1 MGVRGKRGQDL
12 PRWKGLPFFLP
23 PFDVGQS
30 RFSLRKRVSKERDL
44 QTPIFLLFRGEDN
57 DSPIV
62 TKAASIAFA
71 NAGDNWL
78 EQRRASIEGPQPP
91 LCASLFV
98 DTSAISSPR
107 EIRSAASKSDHD
119 EEDRS
124 FEWIV
129 LNFGFV
135 NQEESWLGMREY
147 LNFCNFQRSFGSI
160 FFFLSF
166 VKRRSKVSS

>member
-1 MGVRGKRGQDL
+1 MEVRGKRGQDL

-23 PFDVGQS
+23 LFDVGQS

-71 NAGDNWL
+71 NIGDNWL
-78 EQRRASIEGPQPP
+78 EQRQTSIEGPQPP

-147 LNFCNFQRSFGSI
+147 LNFYNFQRSFGSI
-160 FFFLSF
+160 FFSFLS
-166 VKRRSKVSS
+166 

>member
-1 MGVRGKRGQDL
+1 M
-12 PRWKGLPFFLP
+12 
-23 PFDVGQS
+23 
-30 RFSLRKRVSKERDL
+30 
-44 QTPIFLLFRGEDN
+44 
-57 DSPIV
+57 PIV
-62 TKAASIAFA
+62 TKVASIAFA
-71 NAGDNWL
+71 NVGDNWL
-78 EQRRASIEGPQPP
+78 EQRQASIEGPQPP

-135 NQEESWLGMREY
+135 NQEES
-147 LNFCNFQRSFGSI
+147 
-160 FFFLSF
+160 
-166 VKRRSKVSS
+166 

>member
-1 MGVRGKRGQDL
+1 MTMGVRGKRGQDL
-12 PRWKGLPFFLP
+12 PHWKGLLFFLP
-23 PFDVGQS
+23 LFDVGQS

-78 EQRRASIEGPQPP
+78 EQRQASIEGPQPP

-107 EIRSAASKSDHD
+107 EIS
-119 EEDRS
+119 S
-124 FEWIV
+124 FCRIEV
-129 LNFGFV
+129 
-135 NQEESWLGMREY
+135 
-147 LNFCNFQRSFGSI
+147 
-160 FFFLSF
+160 
-166 VKRRSKVSS
+166 